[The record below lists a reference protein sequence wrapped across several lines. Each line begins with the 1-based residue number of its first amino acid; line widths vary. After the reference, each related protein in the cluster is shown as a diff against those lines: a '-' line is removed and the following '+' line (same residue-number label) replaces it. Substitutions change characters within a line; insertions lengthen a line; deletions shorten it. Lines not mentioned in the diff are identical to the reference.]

1 MSLTYHKS
9 FLFKEALWNH
19 YSNLIVYS
27 LIINTFTIFNKW
39 KVVLLLAME
48 AAIAQNCCLASID
61 KHKQFQFVF
70 KFCVFVA
77 RLTMYSS

>member
-9 FLFKEALWNH
+9 FLFKETLWNH

-27 LIINTFTIFNKW
+27 FVINTVTIFNKW
-39 KVVLLLAME
+39 KFVLLHAME
-48 AAIAQNCCLASID
+48 VAIAQNCLASID